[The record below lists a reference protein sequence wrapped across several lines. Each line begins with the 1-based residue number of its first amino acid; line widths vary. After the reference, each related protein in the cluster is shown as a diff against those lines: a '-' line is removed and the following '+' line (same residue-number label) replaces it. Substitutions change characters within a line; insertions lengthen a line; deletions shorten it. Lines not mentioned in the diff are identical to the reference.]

1 MSENH
6 ETWHGCHVMVL
17 PCCGKKIGRIGTNF
31 GISFLQTEDS
41 LKEACGCE
49 RERVTF
55 VCETIYAAPLD
66 FLYRGNIELYE
77 CRVKFWNYSGFVW
90 HFYALIEFMCI

>member
-1 MSENH
+1 MALTS
-6 ETWHGCHVMVL
+6 
-17 PCCGKKIGRIGTNF
+17 CGKFFGRLGTSF
-31 GISFLQTEDS
+31 GISFLQTGDS
-41 LKEACGCE
+41 LKKARGSE

-77 CRVKFWNYSGFVW
+77 CRVKFWD
-90 HFYALIEFMCI
+90 